1 MEQQLWGR
9 GPTIDELVVFSFL
22 CEETKQLKV
31 GKREKQI
38 EWLMMMI
45 AVATA
50 DFCDKCLLFLL
61 LPSLLGRK
69 VVAVAGR
76 FSANRLMDEPK
87 RREGESL
94 FLLSL
99 SRHLTSSS
107 SSSSTVYFCRDLS
120 SSSSNSSL
128 SSCLCRKHCQRK
140 EGGKA
145 FASLLLLKKYLLLRL
160 SLRINRL

>member
-1 MEQQLWGR
+1 MGTR
-9 GPTIDELVVFSFL
+9 GGPTIDELVVFSFL
-22 CEETKQLKV
+22 CEETKQKV

-38 EWLMMMI
+38 EWLMMVI
-45 AVATA
+45 AVAA
-50 DFCDKCLLFLL
+50 DFCDKCLFFLL

-87 RREGESL
+87 RGEGESL

-99 SRHLTSSS
+99 SRHLTPSSS
-107 SSSSTVYFCRDLS
+107 SLPSVYFCRDLS
-120 SSSSNSSL
+120 SSSSSNSL

-140 EGGKA
+140 GGGKA
-145 FASLLLLKKYLLLRL
+145 FASLLLKKKYLLLRL